1 MSMFQSFIIL
11 LSLAGLF
18 SYINHK
24 FLKLPSTIGLTLLAI
39 VMAIPLGMLQVF
51 DNLLFHQVCSLVT
64 TLDFKTLLFDVMLS
78 LLLFAGALNLQV
90 RDLSM
95 ERKSILSFA
104 TLGVIIS
111 TALIGLLI
119 YGVSI
124 AIGIDLPLG
133 YALIFGALISP
144 TDPIAA
150 LAILKE
156 LGVKKSLES
165 KIAGESLFND
175 GVGVVVFVAL
185 IDIFT
190 MGDEG
195 VGFIEV
201 VGIFAE
207 EALGGTIVGVLLG
220 LGGFQLL
227 KSIADDPKI
236 DIMLTLVIALGG
248 YALCSVL
255 GVSGPLAMV
264 FAALIIG
271 EKMRTSTDFSMEGKK
286 EMNVFWE
293 VLDEILN
300 AVLFVLIG
308 LEVLILSFEWNF
320 ALISILAIPL
330 VLLARFVTVF
340 ILSRI
345 FPDPHDNTPSATVKL
360 LTWGGLRGAISV
372 ALALSLDPSPYR
384 EFIIFITY
392 TVVVFSILVQGLT
405 IERVATKLKLST
417 N

>member
-11 LSLAGLF
+11 LSLASLF
-18 SYINHK
+18 SYFNHR

-39 VMAIPLGMLQVF
+39 IMAVPLGMLQVF
-51 DNLLFHQVCSLVT
+51 NPLLFHKVCSLVT

-78 LLLFAGALNLQV
+78 LLLFAGALHLQV
-90 RDLSM
+90 RDLSV

-104 TLGVIIS
+104 TLGVLIS
-111 TALIGLLI
+111 TGLIGFFI
-119 YGVSI
+119 YGLTSI
-124 AIGIDLPLG
+124 VGIDLPLG

-175 GVGVVVFVAL
+175 GVGVVVFIAL

-195 VGFIEV
+195 VGFAEV
-201 VGIFAE
+201 ASIFAE
-207 EALGGTIVGVLLG
+207 EALGGVVVGILLG
-220 LGGFQLL
+220 LVGFQLL
-227 KSIADDPKI
+227 KSVADDPKI

-248 YALCSVL
+248 YALCTFL

-271 EKMRTSTDFSMEGKK
+271 EKMRSGQDFSMEGRK

-320 ALISILAIPL
+320 ALISLISVPL
-330 VLLARFVTVF
+330 VLLARLITVF
-340 ILSRI
+340 LLSKL
-345 FPDPHDNTPSATVKL
+345 FPDKHDPSPSVAIKL

-384 EFIIFITY
+384 EFIVFITY
-392 TVVVFSILVQGLT
+392 VVVVFSILVQGLSIKGVAKKLNV
-405 IERVATKLKLST
+405 IE
-417 N
+417 

>member
-1 MSMFQSFIIL
+1 MFHSFIVL
-11 LSLAGLF
+11 LSLAGLY

-39 VMAIPLGMLQVF
+39 VTALPLALLQIF

-78 LLLFAGALNLQV
+78 LLLFAGALHLQV
-90 RDLSM
+90 RDLTM

-104 TLGVIIS
+104 TLGVLIS
-111 TALIGLLI
+111 TGLIGLFI
-119 YGVSI
+119 FGVTT
-124 AIGIDLPLG
+124 AFGIDLPIG

-165 KIAGESLFND
+165 KIADESLFND
-175 GVGVVVFVAL
+175 GIGVVVFVAL

-190 MGDEG
+190 MGEG
-195 VGFIEV
+195 DVGFGEV
-201 VGIFAE
+201 LMIFAE
-207 EALGGTIVGVLLG
+207 EALGGTVVGLLLG
-220 LGGFQLL
+220 LAGFQLL
-227 KSIADDPKI
+227 KSIADEPKI

-248 YALCSVL
+248 YALCSFL

-271 EKMRTSTDFSMEGKK
+271 EKFRTSQNFSTEGKK

-308 LEVLILSFEWNF
+308 LEVLVLSFEWNH
-320 ALISILAIPL
+320 AIISLLAIPL
-330 VLLARFVTVF
+330 VLIARFLTVF
-340 ILSRI
+340 LLSKA
-345 FPDPHDNTPSATVKL
+345 FPDKHDNDPSASIKI

-384 EFIIFITY
+384 EFIIFVTY
-392 TVVVFSILVQGLT
+392 VVVVFSILMQGLT
-405 IERVATKLKLST
+405 IKGVAMRLKLIT
-417 N
+417 DA

>member
-1 MSMFQSFIIL
+1 MGL
-11 LSLAGLF
+11 LQ
-18 SYINHK
+18 I
-24 FLKLPSTIGLTLLAI
+24 
-39 VMAIPLGMLQVF
+39 F

-78 LLLFAGALNLQV
+78 LLLFAGALHLQV
-90 RDLSM
+90 RDLTM

-104 TLGVIIS
+104 TLGVVIS
-111 TALIGLLI
+111 TALIGFLI
-119 YGVSI
+119 YGI
-124 AIGIDLPLG
+124 TAAFGINLPLG

-175 GVGVVVFVAL
+175 GIGVVVFVSL
-185 IDIFT
+185 VNIFT
-190 MGDEG
+190 MSEEG
-195 VGFIEV
+195 VGFVEV
-201 VGIFAE
+201 VKIFAE
-207 EALGGTIVGVLLG
+207 EALGGTVVGVLLG
-220 LGGFQLL
+220 LLGFQLL
-227 KSIADDPKI
+227 KSIADEPKI

-271 EKMRTSTDFSMEGKK
+271 EKLRTSPKFSAEGKY

-308 LEVLILSFEWNF
+308 LEVLVLSFEWNF
-320 ALISILAIPL
+320 AVVSLIAIPL
-330 VLLARFVTVF
+330 VLLARFITVF
-340 ILSRI
+340 VLSKA
-345 FPDPHDNTPSATVKL
+345 FPDEHDENPSASIKI

-384 EFIIFITY
+384 EFIVFITY
-392 TVVVFSILVQGLT
+392 VVVVFSILVQGLT
-405 IERVATKLKLST
+405 IKGVAMKLKLT
-417 N
+417 TDK

>member
-11 LSLAGLF
+11 LSLASLF
-18 SYINHK
+18 SYLNHK

-39 VMAIPLGMLQVF
+39 VMALPLGMLQVF
-51 DNLLFHQVCSLVT
+51 DSLLFHEVCSLVT

-78 LLLFAGALNLQV
+78 LLLFAGALHLQV

-111 TALIGLLI
+111 TALIGVMIFDLSKIL
-119 YGVSI
+119 GM
-124 AIGIDLPLG
+124 DLPLG

-190 MGDEG
+190 MGEEG
-195 VGFIEV
+195 VGFAEV
-201 VGIFAE
+201 AGIFAE
-207 EALGGTIVGVLLG
+207 EALGGTVVGVLLG
-220 LGGFQLL
+220 LVGFQLL
-227 KSIADDPKI
+227 KSVADDPKI

-248 YALCSVL
+248 YALCSFI

-271 EKMRTSTDFSMEGKK
+271 EKMRASPAFSMEGKK

-320 ALISILAIPL
+320 ALISLMAIPL
-330 VLLARFVTVF
+330 VLLARLITVF
-340 ILSRI
+340 GLSKL
-345 FPDPHDNTPSATVKL
+345 FPDPHDDNPSATIKL

-384 EFIIFITY
+384 EFVIFVTY
-392 TVVVFSILVQGLT
+392 VVVVFSILVQGLT
-405 IERVATKLKLST
+405 IGGVARKLKVVAK
-417 N
+417 

>member
-1 MSMFQSFIIL
+1 MFQSFIIL
-11 LSLAGLF
+11 LSLASLF
-18 SYINHK
+18 SYVNHK
-24 FLKLPSTIGLTLLAI
+24 FLKFPSTIGLTLLAI
-39 VMAIPLGMLQVF
+39 LMAIPLAALQVF
-51 DNLLFHQVCSLVT
+51 DNLLFHEVCSLVT

-78 LLLFAGALNLQV
+78 LLLFAGALHLQV

-104 TLGVIIS
+104 TLGVVFS
-111 TALIGLLI
+111 TALVGLLI
-119 YGVSI
+119 FGLTSI
-124 AIGIDLPLG
+124 LGIDLPLG

-156 LGVKKSLES
+156 LGIKKSLES

-185 IDIFT
+185 LDIFAAGE
-190 MGDEG
+190 GD
-195 VGFIEV
+195 VGFGAV
-201 VGIFAE
+201 VKIFAE
-207 EALGGTIVGVLLG
+207 EAVGGTIVGVVLG
-220 LGGFQLL
+220 LLGFQLL
-227 KSIADDPKI
+227 KSVADDPKI

-248 YALCSVL
+248 YALCSTL

-271 EKMRTSTDFSMEGKK
+271 EKFRASSNFSMDGKK

-308 LEVLILSFEWNF
+308 LEVLVLSFELNF
-320 ALISILAIPL
+320 AIISILAIPL
-330 VLLARFVTVF
+330 ILLARFISVF
-340 ILSRI
+340 VLSKL
-345 FPDPHDNTPSATVKL
+345 FPDEHDENPSATVKI

-384 EFIIFITY
+384 ELIVFVTY
-392 TVVVFSILVQGLT
+392 TVVVFSILVQGLS
-405 IERVATKLKLST
+405 IKGVALRLKLIEDQ
-417 N
+417 

>member
-18 SYINHK
+18 SYINHR

-51 DNLLFHQVCSLVT
+51 DNLLFHEVCSLVT

-78 LLLFAGALNLQV
+78 LLLFAGALRLQV

-95 ERKSILSFA
+95 ERKTILSFA

-111 TALIGLLI
+111 TTLIGLLVF
-119 YGVSI
+119 GVTNLLGMNLS
-124 AIGIDLPLG
+124 LG

-190 MGDEG
+190 MGEEG
-195 VGFIEV
+195 VGFVEV
-201 VGIFAE
+201 ASIFAE
-207 EALGGTIVGVLLG
+207 EALGGTVVGVLLG
-220 LGGFQLL
+220 LAGFQLL

-248 YALCSVL
+248 YALCTVL

-271 EKMRTSTDFSMEGKK
+271 EKMRSSQDFSMEGKK
-286 EMNVFWE
+286 EMNIFWE

-308 LEVLILSFEWNF
+308 LEILILSFEWNF
-320 ALISILAIPL
+320 ALISLISIPL
-330 VLLARFVTVF
+330 ILIARFGTVY
-340 ILSRI
+340 ILSKI
-345 FPDPHDNTPSATVKL
+345 FPDPHDDNPSATIKL

-384 EFIIFITY
+384 EFIVFVTY
-392 TVVVFSILVQGLT
+392 VVVVFSILVQGLT
-405 IERVATKLKLST
+405 IEGVAKRLKVT
-417 N
+417 AK

>member
-1 MSMFQSFIIL
+1 MFQSFIIL
-11 LSLAGLF
+11 LSLAGFF
-18 SYINHK
+18 SYVNHK
-24 FLKLPSTIGLTLLAI
+24 YLKLPSTIGLTLLAI
-39 VMAIPLGMLQVF
+39 LMAIPLAALQVF
-51 DNLLFHQVCSLVT
+51 NNLLFHEVCSLVT
-64 TLDFKTLLFDVMLS
+64 SLDFKTLLFDVMLS
-78 LLLFAGALNLQV
+78 LLLFAGALHLQV

-104 TLGVIIS
+104 TLGVVIS
-111 TALIGLLI
+111 TALIGFLI
-119 YGVSI
+119 YGATRLLGVE
-124 AIGIDLPLG
+124 LPLG

-190 MGDEG
+190 MGEG
-195 VGFIEV
+195 EVGFGEIFL
-201 VGIFAE
+201 IFAE
-207 EALGGTIVGVLLG
+207 EALGGTVVGLLLG
-220 LGGFQLL
+220 LVGFQLL
-227 KSIADDPKI
+227 KSVADEPKI
-236 DIMLTLVIALGG
+236 DIMLTLVVALGG
-248 YALCSVL
+248 YALCSFL

-271 EKMRTSTDFSMEGKK
+271 EKFRTGKDFSAEGKK

-308 LEVLILSFEWNF
+308 LEVLVLSFQWNF
-320 ALISILAIPL
+320 VLVSMVAILL
-330 VLLARFVTVF
+330 VLVARFVTVF
-340 ILSRI
+340 ILSKI
-345 FPDPHDNTPSATVKL
+345 FRDDQDENPSATTKI

-384 EFIIFITY
+384 EFIVFVTY
-392 TVVVFSILVQGLT
+392 VVVVFSILIQGLT
-405 IERVATKLKLST
+405 IKGVATKLKLT
-417 N
+417 TPE

>member
-1 MSMFQSFIIL
+1 MFQSFIIL
-11 LSLAGLF
+11 LSLAGFF

-24 FLKLPSTIGLTLLAI
+24 FIKLPSTIGMTMLAI
-39 VMAIPLGMLQVF
+39 IMAIPLGLMEVVSPE
-51 DNLLFHQVCSLVT
+51 LFHKTCTIVT

-104 TLGVIIS
+104 TLGVLVS
-111 TALIGLLI
+111 TVLIGFLI
-119 YGVSI
+119 YGVTS
-124 AIGIDLPLG
+124 ALGIELPLG

-175 GVGVVVFVAL
+175 GIGVVVFVSL
-185 IDIFT
+185 VDIFT
-190 MGDEG
+190 ISEEG
-195 VGFIEV
+195 VGVGEV
-201 VGIFAE
+201 VSIFAE
-207 EALGGTIVGVLLG
+207 EALGGMLVGVLLG
-220 LGGFQLL
+220 LIGFQLL
-227 KSIADDPKI
+227 KSVSDEPKI
-236 DIMLTLVIALGG
+236 NIMLTLVISMGG
-248 YALCSVL
+248 YALCSAL

-271 EKMRTSTDFSMEGKK
+271 EKLRASLAFSSKGKI
-286 EMNVFWE
+286 EMNIFWE

-308 LEVLILSFEWNF
+308 LEVLVLSFEWDYL
-320 ALISILAIPL
+320 LISALAIPL
-330 VLLARFVTVF
+330 VLLARYITA
-340 ILSRI
+340 ILLSKF
-345 FPDPHDNTPSATVKL
+345 FPDKEDANPGATTKI

-372 ALALSLDPSPYR
+372 ALALSLEPSPYR
-384 EFIIFITY
+384 EFILFVTY
-392 TVVVFSILVQGLT
+392 AVVVFSILVQGLT
-405 IERVATKLKLST
+405 IKGVAQKLNVTAK
-417 N
+417 